1 MAGICFASNI
11 MENQYVHD
19 VTVETYLQ
27 LFVLFLLLLVSE
39 VKVLKEL
46 SHVVSLESEICQN

>member
-1 MAGICFASNI
+1 M
-11 MENQYVHD
+11 HD

-46 SHVVSLESEICQN
+46 SHVVALESET

>member
-46 SHVVSLESEICQN
+46 SHVVSLESET